1 MILRPYQEKAIAEV
15 SAAFRRKTRRVI
27 LQMPC
32 GAGKTVIFT
41 TMMQRALERGN
52 HSLMVVR
59 GKELVHQTA
68 RRFEIPVNIYQ
79 GANTKDANAKI
90 TVASIATLYARQH
103 IPKANLV
110 IIDEAHLSFGES
122 YEWLFENLPPE
133 TYIIGTTATPY
144 NRKGFKHIADE
155 IIYPTTITELQ
166 RQGYLVGGRY
176 FSAERPD
183 LSQIKMVGDD
193 FNIGDLGRVMQT
205 RLCADTVSTW
215 KKHAQGRP
223 TIVFCVNIRHAE
235 KLAALYNSNGIK
247 TAVVDATTPDD
258 TRQQLFEAVRS
269 GQLNCLS
276 SVGVLTTGVDI
287 PEISCLQILRPT
299 MSEAL
304 WFQMLGRG
312 TRTAPGKKDFL
323 VLDHSTNT
331 ERFGFIEDERKGDIE
346 AQPKTTRKEP
356 QINISTCVKC
366 GAIYRGRGACPSC
379 GEIIEIVQKMPEI
392 KPGELKEIQRKESQ
406 QKKIQQLVNIALQR
420 GYKRGW
426 VMFKL
431 KEKFGEQAG
440 IALYRNHVKNI
451 QWPDQQKNITDL
463 LPKSF

>member
-1 MILRPYQEKAIAEV
+1 MILRPYQDKAISEV

-27 LQMPC
+27 LQMSC

-41 TMMQRALERGN
+41 TMMRRALERGH

-68 RRFEIPVNIYQ
+68 RRFDFPVNIYQ
-79 GANTKDANAKI
+79 GANTVESNAGI
-90 TVASIATLYARQH
+90 TIASIATLYARRH
-103 IPKANLV
+103 IPKARLV

-122 YEWLFENLPPE
+122 YEWLFENLPSE

-155 IIYPTTITELQ
+155 IIYPVTIKELQ
-166 RQGYLVGGRY
+166 EKGFLVRGRY

-193 FNIGDLGRVMQT
+193 FNLGDLSRVMQT
-205 RLCADTVSTW
+205 RLCADTVATW
-215 KKHAQGRP
+215 KKHATGRP
-223 TIVFCVNIRHAE
+223 TIVFCVNIRHAD
-235 KLAALYNSNGIK
+235 KLAALYNSSGIK
-247 TAVVDATTPDD
+247 TAVVDAATPDD
-258 TRQQLFEAVRS
+258 TRRHLFDELSKGRI
-269 GQLNCLS
+269 NCLA

-287 PEISCLQILRPT
+287 PAVSCLQILRPT

-312 TRTAPGKKDFL
+312 TRTAPGKSDFI

-331 ERFGFIEDERKGDIE
+331 ERFGFIEDERIGDLE
-346 AQPKTTRKEP
+346 AQPKTSRKEA
-356 QINISTCVKC
+356 QINISTCIKC
-366 GAIYRGRGACPSC
+366 GAIYRGRGQCPAC
-379 GEIIEIVQKMPEI
+379 GETVEIIQKLPEI
-392 KPGELKEIQRKESQ
+392 KPGELKEIQRKEAQ
-406 QKKIQQLVNIALQR
+406 QKKIQRLIDIALQR

-426 VMFKL
+426 VMYQL
-431 KEKFGEQAG
+431 KEKYGEDAG
-440 IALYRNHVKNI
+440 ISLYRKHVKNI
-451 QWPDQQKNITDL
+451 PWPDQPQNINDSL
-463 LPKSF
+463 LKSF